1 MSRGERTAQHPYDLV
16 LNRALETCV
25 ILLTSVTPV
34 SSAKT
39 NSRCS
44 QPRTPHPRPRSRAS
58 AGACLPRRSLRS
70 SPRSHG
76 REFPSFPSGA
86 ESDFI
91 PWGQRTRFCA
101 QPSEVRDWLCGLTRG
116 LSRRTAR
123 CPHCRPSLP
132 GLVSAP
138 SSVRH
143 GRRGV
148 GVPTHPCQTDCFF
161 RAPARSCLRYW
172 GCA

>member
-34 SSAKT
+34 SSTKT

-70 SPRSHG
+70 SPCSHG

-86 ESDFI
+86 ESRFH
-91 PWGQRTRFCA
+91 PLGPKNTFLCSAVRGQGLALWPDTWSVPEDGEVPA
-101 QPSEVRDWLCGLTRG
+101 LPAVPSRAGFG
-116 LSRRTAR
+116 
-123 CPHCRPSLP
+123 
-132 GLVSAP
+132 
-138 SSVRH
+138 SVRH

-148 GVPTHPCQTDCFF
+148 GVPTHPCRTNCFS